1 MGVEII
7 KIQSNNLEDISH
19 NLKSFLKYMTAQNDK
34 LIENT
39 IIQNKYN
46 ERKLLL
52 CIDEDFRK
60 RIKDIIIAHTFD
72 GLFLNYGTAR
82 SRILLL
88 NTSIEMC
95 IDDILYDLDTI
106 VDENTFNK
114 FVDRDDIRT
123 LKDCFLKI
131 QKEYYMKI
139 KEVTEITY
147 VGE

>member
-1 MGVEII
+1 MGVEVI

-72 GLFLNYGTAR
+72 GLFLNYGAAR

-88 NTSIEMC
+88 NTSIDMC
-95 IDDILYDLDTI
+95 IDDLDTI
-106 VDENTFNK
+106 VNENAFNK
-114 FVDRDDIRT
+114 YVDHSNIRT
-123 LKDCFLKI
+123 LKDSFLKI
-131 QKEYYMKI
+131 QKEYNTKI

>member
-1 MGVEII
+1 
-7 KIQSNNLEDISH
+7 
-19 NLKSFLKYMTAQNDK
+19 MTAQNDK

-60 RIKDIIIAHTFD
+60 RIKDIITAYTFD
-72 GLFLNYGTAR
+72 GLFLNYVAAK

-106 VDENTFNK
+106 VNEDNFNK

-123 LKDCFLKI
+123 LKACFLKI

-147 VGE
+147 V

>member
-1 MGVEII
+1 MGVEVI

-19 NLKSFLKYMTAQNDK
+19 NLKSFLKYMTTQNDK

-60 RIKDIIIAHTFD
+60 RIKDIIIAYTFD
-72 GLFLNYGTAR
+72 GLFLNYGAAK

-95 IDDILYDLDTI
+95 LDDILYDLDTI
-106 VDENTFNK
+106 VNEDNFNK